1 MSFGAGPKGVGSRGR
16 SSVVNGNPAIVG
28 QDFVTIWG
36 QKADTNVVEGG
47 GAAVAA
53 VRNATNAAGFDPT
66 TILSP
71 QALIVASI
79 AYGQRLGDTE
89 LDRIRAILTNA
100 DDIAAIASGS
110 GGALASAAF
119 RFGWDGAAWDR
130 LRVGSAS
137 VLSALSSAGAGLQV
151 RPGDWSVNHV
161 PAAAT
166 VATITRAAGAA
177 GVRHVCTSID
187 AALVIPATANQ
198 PAITLNLRDGA
209 TGAGTILWSRRFG
222 VGAAIAGDAQ
232 QEVSLSGLNIVGSA
246 ATAMTLEFSAAGVAT
261 TLQSVAMTGYDAS

>member
-1 MSFGAGPKGVGSRGR
+1 MGFGGGPKGLGSRGR
-16 SSVVNGNPAIVG
+16 SNAFVDQSLNVGQSVVS
-28 QDFVTIWG
+28 IWG
-36 QKADTNVVEGG
+36 QKSDTVVVEGG
-47 GAAVAA
+47 GVGVCT
-53 VRNATNAAGFDPT
+53 VRNATAGAGFDPT

-71 QALIVASI
+71 QALLTAAI

-100 DDIAAIASGS
+100 DAIAAIASGS
-110 GGALASAAF
+110 GGALANAGFGFLFNNATWDRARSASAANL
-119 RFGWDGAAWDR
+119 A
-130 LRVGSAS
+130 L
-137 VLSALSSAGAGLQV
+137 LSSLGANVATL
-151 RPGDWSVNHV
+151 PGNWSVNHV

-187 AALVIPATANQ
+187 AVLVIPATANQ
-198 PAITLNLRDGA
+198 PAIQLNLRDGA
-209 TGAGTILWSRRFG
+209 AGAGTILWSRRFG
-222 VGAAIAGDAQ
+222 IGAAAGADAQ